1 MYATITHFH
10 FKHGTYRQAM
20 DLVQEH
26 IVKPMEEAHEVR
38 YWFTLKSG
46 PDQATS
52 VVVYHNE
59 QEAEHARARLL
70 ELLHGKIGHLLDRSE
85 VEAHGEVVVHAVD

>member
-1 MYATITHFH
+1 
-10 FKHGTYRQAM
+10 M